1 MLVPDLVQATI
12 QQRAIDIDRHVL
24 EEGARATSEAGL
36 DVRFLTSAARVL
48 ATVAEQ
54 PAVTMREIAHRCGQT
69 ERAIWQQLRQ
79 LERAGLLKRQRE
91 GRRNRYE
98 VDQSAVARQLL
109 NESSALQGSAS
120 LRAAT

>member
-1 MLVPDLVQATI
+1 MLIHELVQATI
-12 QQRAIDIDRHVL
+12 QQRGIDTDQHVVEQEAQATL
-24 EEGARATSEAGL
+24 GAGV

-48 ATVAEQ
+48 ATVADQ

-69 ERAIWQQLRQ
+69 ERAIWQQLGQ
-79 LERAGLLKRQRE
+79 LERAGFLKRQRE

-109 NESSALQGSAS
+109 VESSALLGSG
-120 LRAAT
+120 

>member
-1 MLVPDLVQATI
+1 MLIPELVQATI
-12 QQRAIDIDRHVL
+12 QQRRIDIDQYVV
-24 EEGARATSEAGL
+24 EEEARATSEAEM

-48 ATVAEQ
+48 ATVADQ
-54 PAVTMREIAHRCGQT
+54 PAVTMREIARRCGQT

-79 LERAGLLKRQRE
+79 LERAGFLKRQRE

-109 NESSALQGSAS
+109 VESSALLGSG
-120 LRAAT
+120 

>member
-1 MLVPDLVQATI
+1 MLVPELVQATI
-12 QQRAIDIDRHVL
+12 QQRGIETDRHVV
-24 EEGARATSEAGL
+24 EEEARASSEAAV

-79 LERAGLLKRQRE
+79 LEQAGFLKRHRQ

-98 VDQSAVARQLL
+98 VDQSAVARQLVV
-109 NESSALQGSAS
+109 ESSPLLGSG
-120 LRAAT
+120 

>member
-1 MLVPDLVQATI
+1 MLVPELVQATI
-12 QQRAIDIDRHVL
+12 QQRAIDIDRHVV
-24 EEGARATSEAGL
+24 EGEARATSEAGL
-36 DVRFLTSAARVL
+36 DVCFLTSAARVL

-54 PAVTMREIAHRCGQT
+54 PAVTMREIARRCGQT

-79 LERAGLLKRQRE
+79 LEQAGFLKRRRE

-109 NESSALQGSAS
+109 VESSALLGSG
-120 LRAAT
+120 